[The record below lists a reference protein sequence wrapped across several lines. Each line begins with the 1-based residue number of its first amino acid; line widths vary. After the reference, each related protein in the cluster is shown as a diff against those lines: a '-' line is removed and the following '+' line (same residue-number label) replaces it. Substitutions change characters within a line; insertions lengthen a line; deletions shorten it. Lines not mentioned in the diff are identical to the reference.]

1 MSPDL
6 SLLWTIQLAPLT
18 AFIAIQLLPGGAKR
32 TAPAF
37 GVFGAAVA
45 AAASLWLFSS
55 HVNSYGLPREFNY
68 EWLVVSETRL
78 WEKIPVDHYALL
90 VGFLLDRLN
99 LLMLTLVTT
108 ISFFVQLFSVYYMSE
123 DPGRPRY
130 FAFLSFFSFT
140 MTGLVLSSNLLQTF
154 LFWELVG
161 LASYLLIGFWFQK
174 PSASKAAKKA
184 FVVNR
189 LGDLGFYL
197 GVIILF
203 LLAGTLN
210 FTELRAEDLRKLFPP
225 EILTLIGVLIFMGVM
240 GKSAQFPLHA
250 WLPDAMEGPTPV
262 SALIHSAT
270 MVAAGVFL
278 LSRAFGLFSAS
289 DTTLLVVL
297 TSGAFTAFIGAS
309 LATVQRDIKRVLA
322 YSTISQLGLMVM
334 GIGAGSAVSGM
345 FHLSTHA
352 YFKALLFLT
361 AGSFIHHYHTNDLWE
376 IGKQGGK
383 KLFLEMTVLCVGLF
397 SLCGIFPFSG
407 FFSKDMILETLK
419 EKNLFFYGMALFVT
433 FLTVYYSFR
442 MLFILAFS
450 KVHAPAT
457 GASAGRHEGAQH
469 ESALLKF
476 ARSLPLIFLA
486 GISLYI
492 GALGTPFFHSAIL
505 HWLGG
510 HDAHFDLSLIATTL
524 VLIVSGAA
532 IAYFQF
538 RDPEA
543 ALVKLETGKGPL
555 KTLLDNR
562 FYIDHLYEFL
572 VEQVSHRIARI
583 FEWFDKN
590 IINGLMVNQ
599 SAFSVMRL
607 GRIASRLQ
615 NGLLQDYLSLGLG
628 VGVVIMFW
636 IIKAG

>member
-1 MSPDL
+1 MSMDL
-6 SLLWTIQLAPLT
+6 SLLWTIQLSPLL
-18 AFIAIQLLPGGAKR
+18 AFALIQLLPQRAKR
-32 TAPAF
+32 AAPAV
-37 GVFGAAVA
+37 GAIGAAVA
-45 AAASLWLFSS
+45 AAASLWLFSIHAS
-55 HVNSYGLPREFNY
+55 GYGLPQEFNY
-68 EWLVVSETRL
+68 EWLVVSDIRL
-78 WEKIPVDHYALL
+78 FEKIPVDHYALL

-108 ISFFVQLFSVYYMSE
+108 ISFFVQVFSYYYMAE

-203 LLAGTLN
+203 LLTGTLN
-210 FTELRAEDLRKLFPP
+210 FTEFRAAELRELFPP
-225 EILTLIGVLIFMGVM
+225 EILTLLGVLILMGVM

-278 LSRAFGLFSAS
+278 LSRTFDLFSAS
-289 DTTLLVVL
+289 DTTMFVILA
-297 TSGAFTAFIGAS
+297 TGACTAFIGAS

-376 IGKQGGK
+376 IGKHGGK
-383 KLFLEMTVLCVGLF
+383 KLFLEMTVLSIGLF

-407 FFSKDMILETLK
+407 FFSKDMILEAIK
-419 EKNLFFYGMALFVT
+419 EKNLFFYGVALFVS

-450 KVHAPAT
+450 KVHAPEH
-457 GASAGRHEGAQH
+457 GHH
-469 ESALLKF
+469 ESAALKL
-476 ARSLPLIFLA
+476 ARTVPLVFLA
-486 GISLYI
+486 GISLYV

-510 HDAHFDLSLIATTL
+510 HDAHFDTGLIATTL

-532 IAYFQF
+532 IAYFRF
-538 RDPEA
+538 KDPEA
-543 ALVKLETGKGPL
+543 ALVRLQNGRGPL
-555 KTLLDNR
+555 KNLLENR

-583 FEWFDKN
+583 FEWFDKKV
-590 IINGLMVNQ
+590 INGLMVNQ
-599 SAFSVMRL
+599 SAYGILRL
-607 GRIASRLQ
+607 GKVASRLQ
-615 NGLLQDYLSLGLG
+615 SGLLQDYLSIALG
-628 VGVVIMFW
+628 VGVVIVFW